1 MLPVLQYRAS
11 LFQRR
16 KSLQAPQASQQ
27 QLAIQSSYH
36 FILTHSS
43 HSIFSLAFP
52 LLGARRTFRTR
63 GPPQVLTQAAR
74 VLQLVRLRLLSGLE
88 LFRTLVDL
96 ERRQYLV

>member
-52 LLGARRTFRTR
+52 LLGARRTFRTK
-63 GPPQVLTQAAR
+63 GPPQVLIQAAR
-74 VLQLVRLRLLSGLE
+74 VLQLTRLRLLSGLE
-88 LFRTLVDL
+88 LVRTLVDL

>member
-1 MLPVLQYRAS
+1 MLPVLQYRVS

-27 QLAIQSSYH
+27 QLTIQNSHH
-36 FILTHSS
+36 FILALNS
-43 HSIFSLAFP
+43 HNIFKLAFP

-63 GPPQVLTQAAR
+63 RLPQVLTQAAP
-74 VLQLVRLRLLSGLE
+74 VLQLVRLRLFSGLE

-96 ERRQYLV
+96 ERRQYIV